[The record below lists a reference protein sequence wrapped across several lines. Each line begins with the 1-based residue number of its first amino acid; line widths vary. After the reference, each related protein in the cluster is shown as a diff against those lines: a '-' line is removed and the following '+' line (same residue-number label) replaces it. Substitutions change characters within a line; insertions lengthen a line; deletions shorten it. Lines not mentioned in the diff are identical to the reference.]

1 MVQMRAVSEVKSEY
15 DAEQPVIEA
24 IRAGDRFAFDE
35 FVRRQGS
42 WVRGV
47 VFGVLGNSDRLDDV
61 CQQVWTAVWE
71 QASRLKDS
79 ARWRPW
85 LYSLARNAAVDAG
98 RSQTRRRKLARAIAE
113 TPNVITCVASAGPDV
128 QAAER
133 RSMVF
138 DAVQGLPPLYREP
151 FVLRHLAGWNY
162 QQISEVMGLPLDTVE
177 TRLVRARRLLR
188 SALEGKV

>member
-1 MVQMRAVSEVKSEY
+1 MQMRGMVEVKAEF

-35 FVRRQGS
+35 FVRRHGS

-47 VFGVLGNSDRLDDV
+47 VFSVLGNRDRLDDV
-61 CQQVWTAVWE
+61 CQQVWTSVWE
-71 QASRLKDS
+71 QVSRLKDS

-98 RSQTRRRKLARAIAE
+98 RSQTRRRKLARAIADS
-113 TPNVITCVASAGPDV
+113 PGNITGVASHGPDV

-133 RSMVF
+133 KSMVF

-151 FVLRHLAGWNY
+151 FVLRHLAGWSY

-177 TRLVRARRLLR
+177 TRLVRARRMLR